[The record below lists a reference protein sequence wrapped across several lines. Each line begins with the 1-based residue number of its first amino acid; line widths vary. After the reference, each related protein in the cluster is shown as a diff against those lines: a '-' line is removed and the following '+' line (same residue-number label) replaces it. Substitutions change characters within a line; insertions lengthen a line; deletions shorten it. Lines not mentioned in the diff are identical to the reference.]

1 MRSGS
6 SFNSIA
12 VLNEEGS
19 YNQLSGTI
27 VVKMEEEAVV
37 IERSDNTKDDER
49 TPQDD
54 RMTTSDDEVAQIE
67 KSDDKVEFKL
77 C

>member
-1 MRSGS
+1 
-6 SFNSIA
+6 
-12 VLNEEGS
+12 
-19 YNQLSGTI
+19 
-27 VVKMEEEAVV
+27 MEEEAVV